1 MSDLLSLSHV
11 NKIYRQ
17 GGMLSRRHITAVR
30 DVSLNLGEE
39 PEILSI
45 VGETALANPPSRR

>member
-11 NKIYRQ
+11 SKVYRQ
-17 GGMLSRRHITAVR
+17 GGMLSRRQIVAVR
-30 DVSLNLGEE
+30 DVSLSLGEE

-45 VGETALANPPSRR
+45 VG